1 MLPLQVERS
10 LEALLKVGSMR
21 LALRGNWLYVQ
32 QVEESKAKAAEDE
45 ASAAKQKLLNI
56 EKQKIRDLVREAFDP
71 LKARLRT
78 A

>member
-1 MLPLQVERS
+1 MLSLQVERS

-21 LALRGNWLYVQ
+21 LALRGNWLYAQ
-32 QVEESKAKAAEDE
+32 QVEESKAQAAEDE

>member
-10 LEALLKVGSMR
+10 LEALLKVRSMR

-32 QVEESKAKAAEDE
+32 QAEESKAKAAEDE